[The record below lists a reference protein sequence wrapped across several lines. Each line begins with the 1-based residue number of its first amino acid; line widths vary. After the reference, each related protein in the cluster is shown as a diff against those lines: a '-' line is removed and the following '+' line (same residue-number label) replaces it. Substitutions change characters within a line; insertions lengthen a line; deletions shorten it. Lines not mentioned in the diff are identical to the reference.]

1 MGMTNKRA
9 GKLLLALCERVGIRE
24 TDEQQGRMQM
34 KARIPLL
41 SHFGAFKQTP
51 QLIPASREAPVMEQE
66 CAPNLES
73 PAA

>member
-9 GKLLLALCERVGIRE
+9 GKLLLALCERMGIRE

-41 SHFGAFKQTP
+41 SHLGTLQQTP
-51 QLIPASREAPVMEQE
+51 QLMSASQRGSRHGARMCTQP
-66 CAPNLES
+66 
-73 PAA
+73 